1 MKRVVFVVLLCLA
14 AACNK
19 KVTASNDFKAAM
31 EEFRPM
37 MKTFTAEFPIHER
50 AVQQLRDTDPAA
62 AAKKIEADIVPL
74 FDRVASSIARAR
86 EAGTRYIE
94 LAGDEDPAIVAK
106 LRANVLG
113 MEKQRAGF
121 LRVRDLYASQAK
133 KLARG
138 ALTATDRTEF
148 NRGVQ
153 AAMAIVTSTN
163 GG

>member
-1 MKRVVFVVLLCLA
+1 MKRLVLVVLLCLA

-19 KVTASNDFKAAM
+19 KVAASNDFKGAM
-31 EEFRPM
+31 EELRPV
-37 MKTFTAEFPIHER
+37 MKTFTVEFPTHDR

-74 FDRVASSIARAR
+74 LDRVASSIARAR
-86 EAGTRYIE
+86 EAGARYLE

-113 MEKQRAGF
+113 MEKQREGF
-121 LRVRDLYASQAK
+121 LRVRDLYATQAK

-138 ALTATDRTEF
+138 VLTATDRTEF
-148 NRGVQ
+148 NQGLQ
-153 AAMAIVTSTN
+153 AAMAIVTSPN